1 MTRVAVSGAAGRM
14 GRLAAG
20 AVAVTDDL
28 DLAVLFDPGHPGGQ
42 VEGLEIAAD
51 PAALGDADV
60 VVEFTNPDVVMDNLT
75 SWRALGIHA
84 VVGTSGFDAARMRD
98 LEETWGDGPPNCLV
112 VPNFSIGAVLSMYFA
127 EVAARHFAAA
137 EVIELH
143 HEDKPDA
150 PSGTAIA
157 TAERIAAAQGGIG
170 RSFSSRELVEGA
182 RGGAVAGVPV
192 HSVRVP
198 GIIASQEV
206 VLGTDGETLAIR
218 HDTFDRASFM
228 PGVLLAIRGIGGLPG
243 VTRGLEPL
251 LGLTQDS

>member
-14 GRLAAG
+14 GRLTAA
-20 AVAVTDDL
+20 AVAGSDDL
-28 DLAVLFDPGHPGGQ
+28 ELAVLFDPGRPGERI
-42 VEGLEIAAD
+42 EGHDVVDEPAGVGAAD
-51 PAALGDADV
+51 I
-60 VVEFTNPDVVMDNLT
+60 VVEFTNPEVVMDNLAT
-75 SWRALGIHA
+75 WRELGVHA
-84 VVGTSGFDAARMRD
+84 VVGTSGFDAARMGH
-98 LEETWGDGPPNCLV
+98 LEEAWGGGPPNCLV

-137 EVIELH
+137 EVVELH

-157 TAERIAAAQGGIG
+157 TAERIAGAQGGTG
-170 RSFSSRELVEGA
+170 HSFPSRELVEGA
-182 RGGAVAGVPV
+182 RGGSVSGVPV

-251 LGLTQDS
+251 LGLTQGS